1 MFLSLDR
8 VDVQAELA
16 DGRLLWVQT
25 DHREQ
30 EEVAAN
36 AALSTIAALVRCLN
50 ARRHSAEGAVTVVAY
65 NARAEPPAFLRAA
78 VEAASGL
85 VWVGQDAAFVK
96 QPFVPGPVDTATVN
110 RLVNEAMDGLAED
123 VRARR
128 GGFAPLSTL
137 RAYEAELV
145 SNGFPDE
152 ENEGPFWTVIL
163 ELAALTAKAIQP
175 TNGGTWRY
183 APTTTG
189 TLPFTFECTFN
200 QGPATVNPLGKALKF
215 LRAKGGGD
223 DPSALVQ
230 MLAGAA

>member
-16 DGRLLWVQT
+16 DGRRLWVQT
-25 DHREQ
+25 DHREHD
-30 EEVAAN
+30 EVAAS

-50 ARRHSAEGAVTVVAY
+50 ARRHADQGVVTVVAY
-65 NARAEPPAFLRAA
+65 NAQSEPPAFLRAA

-85 VWVGQDAAFVK
+85 LWVGKDVAFVNR
-96 QPFVPGPVDTATVN
+96 PFVPGPVDVAIVN
-110 RLVNEAMDGLAED
+110 RLANEAMAALADD

-137 RAYEAELV
+137 RACEAELV
-145 SNGFPDE
+145 SNGFPEE

-175 TNGGTWRY
+175 TNGGVWRY

-200 QGPATVNPLGKALKF
+200 KGPATVNPLGKALKF

-223 DPSALVQ
+223 DPSAMVE
-230 MLAGAA
+230 MLAGAP